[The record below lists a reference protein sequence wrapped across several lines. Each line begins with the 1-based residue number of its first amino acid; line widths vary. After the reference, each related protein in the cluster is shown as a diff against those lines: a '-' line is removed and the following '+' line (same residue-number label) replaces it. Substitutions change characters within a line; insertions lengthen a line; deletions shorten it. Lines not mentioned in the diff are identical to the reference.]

1 MTRDMDKKRAGNEI
15 PSLEASSK
23 LVVSGEMKEQ
33 NVTSKC
39 QQNCQPTTKI

>member
-1 MTRDMDKKRAGNEI
+1 MTRDMNKKRAGNKI

-23 LVVSGEMKEQ
+23 LLFGGEMKEQ

-39 QQNCQPTTKI
+39 QQNCQPTTTI